1 MTFLNPERLWLLVGV
16 AALAVA
22 YVGVLRWRRATTM
35 RFTQVE
41 LLDRIVPQ
49 RPSWHRHVVATLQVL
64 GLAAGVVAIARPV
77 DTVTERIGSEGRIML
92 LFDVSSS
99 MSASDVSPSRLAAA
113 QQAAKAFID
122 QVDST
127 VEVGLITFSGG
138 VSLDVRP
145 TLERDPL
152 TSAID
157 DIQLSDATAIGDA
170 LSAGTQVLV
179 SLAGNS
185 GPPTTD
191 ATGAPTGPPPGAI
204 VLLSDGETTVG
215 RPTAVGAQEAAAAGI
230 PVFTIAFG
238 TPGGSIVDP
247 TTGESIAV
255 PVQPDALS
263 EVATA
268 TGGQA
273 YEAASEA
280 ELADVYQRI
289 QNVLGATLG
298 EPVERVI
305 EDTWKWAAAATA
317 LLAAGWALS
326 LWWLRGMV

>member
-1 MTFLNPERLWLLVGV
+1 MHFLNPERLWLLVGV

-113 QQAAKAFID
+113 QQAAKDFID
-122 QVDST
+122 QVDTT
-127 VEVGLITFSGG
+127 VEVGLITFSGA

-152 TSAID
+152 TAAID
-157 DIQLSDATAIGDA
+157 DIQLSDAHGDRRRA
-170 LSAGTQVLV
+170 VGRH
-179 SLAGNS
+179 
-185 GPPTTD
+185 
-191 ATGAPTGPPPGAI
+191 PGA
-204 VLLSDGETTVG
+204 G
-215 RPTAVGAQEAAAAGI
+215 RPW
-230 PVFTIAFG
+230 P
-238 TPGGSIVDP
+238 
-247 TTGESIAV
+247 
-255 PVQPDALS
+255 
-263 EVATA
+263 ATA
-268 TGGQA
+268 GHRPPMRPA
-273 YEAASEA
+273 
-280 ELADVYQRI
+280 LP
-289 QNVLGATLG
+289 
-298 EPVERVI
+298 PVRR
-305 EDTWKWAAAATA
+305 
-317 LLAAGWALS
+317 
-326 LWWLRGMV
+326 RGRSCC